1 MPPGNPPRSV
11 PRIKLGQ
18 GDATEAPLRAPR
30 PDPRAG
36 LSTLNP
42 GMISVIPTRRTPQS
56 RFVLSLLL
64 LLPALPVPLG
74 RAQGGTPRTIVVPPG
89 RGIAVMDSARV
100 ARLLPGDSLATP
112 VLTLPEVQVIDSY
125 ERSLETAHA
134 GSEGIITRRQMDARP
149 LRRTGE
155 VLEAVPGVL
164 ISQHSGEGKA
174 NQYYLRGFNLDH
186 GTDLAITLAGVPVN
200 MPTHAHGQGYSD
212 LNFTIP
218 ELINGIDYRKGT
230 YFADEGDFSAAGA
243 VHVNYVN
250 RLERPIV
257 AISGG
262 TQGYGRSLL
271 AASPRIGRDGALL
284 AALDL
289 FHNDGPWV
297 HPDDYRKFNGVLRY
311 SEGTAAQ
318 GFSVTVMGYDGR
330 WNSTDQIPVR
340 AVRTG
345 LIDRFG
351 ALDPT
356 DGGRSHRYSLSG
368 EYRNVDAHSI
378 TRSSAYLIDYKMNLW
393 SNFEYFLSDTTNGDQ
408 FEQADD
414 RLVLGARVSK
424 LRYGRLLGRP
434 TQHLLGF
441 HARHDNIHGVGL
453 YHTVARRRLSTTRQ
467 DDVQQTSVS
476 PFYEN
481 ETRWS
486 PRFRSQVG
494 LRVDQ
499 FWFNVDANIK
509 ENSGAESAHR
519 FSPKLGLVFGPF
531 GGTEYFANLGYGF
544 HSNDARGTTIHVD
557 PATGDPAPR
566 VTPLVEARGAELGF
580 ASAVTPRL
588 RLNGSLWG
596 LSLASEL
603 LFVGD
608 AGTTE
613 ASRPSRRLG
622 GELAA
627 NWRLH
632 EHIVVDG
639 SFAWST
645 ARFTDADPVGDHI
658 PGAVEGVAG
667 IGVALVNDQGWF
679 GEARLRYFGPRALIE
694 DNSARSQTSTLI
706 NLQAGYHFGPRLGIT
721 AGLFNLL
728 DSKSSDIDYYYAS
741 RLPGEP
747 ADGVEDIHTH
757 PNESRSVR
765 LALTS
770 SLTK

>member
-1 MPPGNPPRSV
+1 MKISRIPIRQSLGSV
-11 PRIKLGQ
+11 
-18 GDATEAPLRAPR
+18 A
-30 PDPRAG
+30 
-36 LSTLNP
+36 
-42 GMISVIPTRRTPQS
+42 
-56 RFVLSLLL
+56 VLLF
-64 LLPALPVPLG
+64 LLPIPG
-74 RAQGGTPRTIVVPPG
+74 RALAAGPQGQYLVVVPPG
-89 RGIAVMDSARV
+89 RGVAVLDSARV
-100 ARLLPGDSLATP
+100 ARLVPGDSLATP
-112 VLTLPEVQVIDSY
+112 VLTLPEIQVVDSY
-125 ERSLETAHA
+125 ERSLQTAHS
-134 GSEGIITRRQMDARP
+134 GSEGIITRSQMDARP

-218 ELINGIDYRKGT
+218 ELISGIDYRKGT

-243 VHVNYVN
+243 VHINYVN

-257 AISGG
+257 ALSGG
-262 TQGYGRSLL
+262 SQGYGRSLV
-271 AASPRIGRDGALL
+271 AASPRIGQDATLL
-284 AALDL
+284 AAFDL

-297 HPDDYRKFNGVLRY
+297 HPDDYRKVNGLLRY
-311 SEGTAAQ
+311 SRGTAAQ
-318 GFSVTVMGYDGR
+318 GFSVTAMGYDGR
-330 WNSTDQIPVR
+330 WNSTDQIPARSVE
-340 AVRTG
+340 AG
-345 LIDRFG
+345 LVDRFG

-368 EYRNVDAHSI
+368 EYRNVDAASI
-378 TRSSAYLIDYKMNLW
+378 TRSSVYLIDYKMNLW

-424 LRYGRLLGRP
+424 MRYGRLLGRP
-434 TQHLLGF
+434 TQNLLGF

-453 YHTVARRRLSTTRQ
+453 YHTAARRRLATTRQ
-467 DDVQQTSVS
+467 DNVQQTSVS
-476 PFYEN
+476 PFYQN

-499 FWFNVDANIK
+499 LWFNVDASIR

-519 FSPKLGLVFGPF
+519 VSPKLGLVFGPF

-544 HSNDARGTTIHVD
+544 HSNDARGTTIRVD
-557 PATGDPAPR
+557 PASGDPAPK
-566 VTPLVEARGAELGF
+566 VTPLAEARGGELGF
-580 ASAVTPRL
+580 ASAVSPRL
-588 RLNGSLWG
+588 HLNGSLWALG
-596 LSLASEL
+596 LASEL

-622 GELAA
+622 GELAM
-627 NWRLH
+627 NWTPR
-632 EHIVVDG
+632 EHVVVDG

-645 ARFTDADPVGDHI
+645 ARFTDSDPVGRHI

-667 IGVALVNDQGWF
+667 IGVALVNDWGWF
-679 GEARLRYFGPRALIE
+679 GEARLRYFGPRALVE
-694 DNSARSQTSTLI
+694 DNSVRSKSSTLV

-721 AGLFNLL
+721 AGLFNLF